1 MSDEQDNDTNA
12 FDPDCVF
19 CCIVRGDFGTTFIAE
34 SRRAVAFNDVAPQTP
49 THVLVVPKAH
59 LADLGAV
66 PHGQEDLLGELLGL
80 ARDVAVRAGLA
91 GSGFRVL
98 TNQGSDAGQSVFH
111 LHLHVLGG
119 RAMGTGL
126 A

>member
-1 MSDEQDNDTNA
+1 MSDERDNDTTA

-19 CCIVRGDFGTTFIAE
+19 CRIVRGDFGTTFIAE
-34 SRRAVAFNDVAPQTP
+34 SPRALAFNDVAPQTP
-49 THVLVVPKAH
+49 THVLVVPRAH
-59 LADLGAV
+59 VEGLSAV

-91 GSGFRVL
+91 ESGFRVL
-98 TNQGSDAGQSVFH
+98 TNQGPDAGQSVFH

-119 RAMGTGL
+119 RTMGIGL